1 MSTASSQE
9 WVQLQ
14 RKIFSRWCRQKL
26 IRRHD
31 VKVTDIVEDLK
42 DGVVLFAI
50 VEELSETKYTG
61 GAVPK
66 QGTVKGRIKQIES
79 LNNAL
84 KFAISFFETKSLS
97 RNLKKKKGSSGAKES
112 K

>member
-1 MSTASSQE
+1 MSASSQE

-14 RKIFSRWCRQKL
+14 RKIFSRWCKQKL

-31 VKVTDIVEDLK
+31 VKVGDIVEDLK
-42 DGVVLFAI
+42 DGVVLFAL
-50 VEELSETKYTG
+50 VEELSESKFTG

-66 QGTVKGRIKQIES
+66 QGGVKGRIKQIES

-84 KFAISFFETKSLS
+84 KFCKIIFF
-97 RNLKKKKGSSGAKES
+97 
-112 K
+112 